1 MGQNIENLDNW
12 ILKGPKSEPSCKFWQ
27 LGELPT
33 SPSAARLQ
41 GSVEGRRLHLARLEA
56 PDYQREES
64 QCARTESMVTL
75 RIDRDVLDWLRAQGK
90 GYQTR
95 INQALRVWY
104 DAVLHEKGMAIQKA
118 AEERAAK
125 KAAAQRTAKKRAAKG
140 AAAKRA
146 PPAKKRA

>member
-1 MGQNIENLDNW
+1 MRENGKHITRVSSDEARR
-12 ILKGPKSEPSCKFWQ
+12 LKDE
-27 LGELPT
+27 T
-33 SPSAARLQ
+33 DTARLDAMTDDDIAR
-41 GSVEGRRLHLARLEA
+41 SVADDPDAPPLDLNWTQARLSL
-56 PDYQREES
+56 PPGKD
-64 QCARTESMVTL
+64 MVTL

-104 DAVLHEKGMAIQKA
+104 DAALHEKGMAIQKA

-125 KAAAQRTAKKRAAKG
+125 KAAAKRTAKKRAAKR